1 MTDDVRSRVD
11 AAGQVR
17 RRTAVK
23 ADAHQPGRLPAAQ
36 DRRETPTS
44 IFGCALPEPDCPSLW
59 LWFGKG
65 RCEREVGETDHEHP
79 CTRVRLERASGISF
93 PGGR

>member
-44 IFGCALPEPDCPSLW
+44 IFGCALPEPAHHCGCGLE
-59 LWFGKG
+59 KG
-65 RCEREVGETDHEHP
+65 DVN
-79 CTRVRLERASGISF
+79 
-93 PGGR
+93 GR